1 MVISV
6 KNISNLVDISPYKK
20 QDEDIISSKNFIRNF
35 GMPEDHIEQHIYT
48 ADGTIIYSNYDYRDY
63 KINGDSS
70 TNFSSLVNEFE
81 IEPGIDLEN
90 KGFSVGTYRVQYNI
104 LRKKISQIDNPFY
117 IKEISQD
124 RKEIRV
130 CSNILSDLDI
140 ENSVNDFIL
149 EIQNSAFY
157 KDFLLN
163 FGENNFVTA
172 INIALD
178 KNTKPLSFIIK
189 LYEPLPE
196 QYFLNQIFSI
206 SEELSNSYAYEVELS
221 PILLENIPPQ
231 LKGANFDVEYDDVSV
246 KPSEYFNIDQLL
258 KKDSISSYQQI
269 LNKISNKNININID
283 YSDYSNFIHFSS
295 AKERLLNFLYKLKII
310 ENYNSDL
317 DILKSVPNYNDG
329 LSTRSSVIDIQNRID
344 DIISKF
350 DDYDNFLYH
359 DSSSASWPKLN
370 SSKPYILYKTTDEIS
385 LKWLGSDDPSNNYYG
400 GQLSIASTYDSNNI
414 NNLIN
419 SVPEFIG
426 IDENNDQYLLFINMI
441 GQHYDKIWIY
451 IDAINR
457 IYKNTNS
464 FHTGISKDLVYTMLN
479 SLGIK
484 LYNSKSNDN
493 LSDYLLGTNE
503 SGSYYPITSS
513 FENLITSSITIPGQ
527 DQQKEL
533 FKRVYH
539 NLPLLLKSKGTTR
552 GLKNLISI
560 FGIPDTILDVT
571 EYGGSDKSNDTYEY
585 SYNRFSYSLN
595 VESGS
600 IVRIPWVPL
609 TQNLL
614 KYNKFN
620 IVPDTIEFRFKPS
633 DLNALTSSLMILDNG
648 DGSESSMKVNIYKSS
663 DEYTYD
669 TLELKILSG
678 SDGYYSTTI
687 DVPIYKFKKNGEYS
701 WWSMMLKRRNIVN
714 YENINNPQ
722 YYDIFIKNEI
732 DGNIGHQY
740 SSSIYISGSDNLK
753 WGEYNNVYVSRS
765 IWLGGLP
772 EQLDNTFKGNFQ
784 EFRYWSTP
792 LNENA
797 FNAHVLNPI
806 SIEGNSISSSYVDLA
821 ARFTLGNN
829 LFTYNHFYTHSISST
844 HIDVTY
850 YSSGST
856 ENISSNG
863 YGFGIY
869 GTALYGVSGSSSG
882 SYSSSIN
889 DAYFINFPDKINY
902 DSNIEKYYV
911 NSTSTVYSNPTTD
924 KIRIPDSQI
933 LGDVLL
939 IDKSIEDVSEQ
950 YTKDIHFTDISF
962 SPQNE
967 INKDV
972 ISQYGGTINIDD
984 YIGDPGELG
993 SDIYNDLSLLNI
1005 SYRNKFLDKFNY
1017 KDFIRIIKYFDNS
1030 LFKMISDFIPSRTNL
1045 STGLTIKSPILER
1058 NKIPVKKPLFENNY
1072 NLNTGSTEIVNISY
1086 EPNLGIDDKEGI
1098 YGELPGS
1105 NLDANDY
1112 FTLGNNN
1119 PYALFKSDF
1128 DIKRFNNDNYNCQL
1142 GVSSNSLVSSKF
1154 KRINQFDNSILEDVE
1169 LQDYNYELQRSVRPR
1184 YDGSKMVAS
1193 QYNIYTDGDIS
1204 YGKEPVIKNNVGK
1217 LAWIKNIPVKSLN
1230 FNDKTSLSIKYM
1242 IDSDSNIIELNSNNK
1257 NLFEVQNTFKSGD
1270 STILSISDLNQKR
1283 SDGDKL
1289 IWKGGFSFNP
1299 VLYRENGETMNFI
1312 YDDYISSQSLSLG
1325 FVASDNNEYKYYG
1338 GSGWKPSSPITNG
1351 AGATWENHFSINN
1364 IEVSQTSLGSNMLV
1378 SKTINASA
1386 WPYNAI
1392 PKLSYNNITAP
1403 SRPGGGP
1410 AYRFSLFNLNNFSTS
1425 QFTGI
1430 TLSNPTGY
1438 TAGILNEPNLSSLTN
1453 DTYKVTRS
1461 GTYKINGSTEFYVN
1475 VHDDHGGWSV
1485 FKVGLILEK
1494 TDFTGYQNDSWQ
1506 FLAQAYPTSIGYS
1519 GNASD
1524 MDVNNGSIICDNDGW
1539 RKWRL
1544 RFDSN
1549 VNYVLN
1555 DGDYVRFS
1563 FYFIDIENI
1572 YDYRRTYDAITVG
1585 FSNTF
1590 WSVMDTNNTN
1600 INYVYSSSYNSVSN
1614 FFTYETT
1621 YNTNDTLR
1629 FNDSAS
1635 AYFYNATFVGD
1646 SVNYTPIVDKVSVQK
1661 YDLIKFGKFEDP
1673 GKYYEVIELHTTGSG
1688 ASTNYKAVLNE
1699 GVNLGINTASNNFAI
1714 LRSKPDETSIILE
1727 GKKMAGVENIDKA
1740 MLIPCDSSL
1749 VLKSKIGDIIKSLNT
1764 TI

>member
-1072 NLNTGSTEIVNISY
+1072 NLNTGSISIGDISY
-1086 EPNLGIDDKEGI
+1086 LPNLGIDSQEGV
-1098 YGELPGS
+1098 YGELSGS
-1105 NLDANDY
+1105 TLNAYSY
-1112 FTLGNNN
+1112 FITGNNN
-1119 PYALFKSDF
+1119 PYSIFKENLDYNF
-1128 DIKRFNNDNYNCQL
+1128 FKNDNYNCQL
-1142 GVSSNSLVSSKF
+1142 GVSNKSLTSNFF
-1154 KRINQFDNSILEDVE
+1154 KKINQYDNSILEDVE

-1184 YDGSKMVAS
+1184 YDGTKMVAS

-1270 STILSISDLNQKR
+1270 STILSISNLNQTIR
-1283 SDGDKL
+1283 DGDKK
-1289 IWKGGFSFNP
+1289 IWKGGFSYSP
-1299 VLYRENGETMNFI
+1299 IIYRENGETLNFI
-1312 YDDYISSQSLSLG
+1312 YDQFISTQSLALG
-1325 FVASDNNEYKYYG
+1325 FLSSDTNKYRFDG
-1338 GSGWKPSSPITNG
+1338 GSGWYPSMPITNG
-1351 AGATWENHFSINN
+1351 PTAIWENHFSINN
-1364 IEVSQTSLGSNMLV
+1364 IKSTQTSLGAT
-1378 SKTINASA
+1378 TISSRTYAYNE
-1386 WPYNAI
+1386 WPYNSNI
-1392 PKLSYNNITAP
+1392 KLSYNNLT
-1403 SRPGGGP
+1403 GGGGR
-1410 AYRFSLFNLNNFSTS
+1410 ASDGFSYRYDLFKLSNFSKKQYIGIS
-1425 QFTGI
+1425 SYNPDGYSTGF
-1430 TLSNPTGY
+1430 
-1438 TAGILNEPNLSSLTN
+1438 LNEPDLSVLTN
-1453 DTYKVTRS
+1453 GVYKINRT
-1461 GTYKINGSTEFYVN
+1461 GTYKIVGGTLLDMRVADYNGGFSMVKLAL
-1475 VHDDHGGWSV
+1475 V
-1485 FKVGLILEK
+1485 IEK
-1494 TDFTGYQNDSWQ
+1494 TNQSGFENDSWQ
-1506 FLAQAYPTSIGYS
+1506 ILTIANPNLISRYGSGGLINTGDNSVGFDNTSGCKY
-1519 GNASD
+1519 
-1524 MDVNNGSIICDNDGW
+1524 
-1539 RKWRL
+1539 
-1544 RFDSN
+1544 RFSFDTNLTFS
-1549 VNYVLN
+1549 LN
-1555 DGDYVRFS
+1555 DGDYLRYS
-1563 FYFIDIENI
+1563 FYFIDVQNI
-1572 YDYRRTYDAITVG
+1572 YGLADHVTTEFTD
-1585 FSNTF
+1585 SF
-1590 WSVMDTNNTN
+1590 WGVFDNVNRS
-1600 INYVYSSSYNSVSN
+1600 INYIYSSSYSSIESI
-1614 FFTYETT
+1614 FSYDTT
-1621 YNTNDTLR
+1621 NIVNDTLR

-1635 AYFYNATFVGD
+1635 GYFYSASFIGNST
-1646 SVNYTPIVDKVSVQK
+1646 NYTKVKDTFSVQK

-1673 GKYYEVIELHTTGSG
+1673 GKYYEVIDTKIVTGNI
-1688 ASTNYKAVLNE
+1688 ADINYSIVLNE
-1699 GVNLGINTASNNFAI
+1699 SVDSDLVLAANNFSI
-1714 LRSKPDETSIILE
+1714 LRPKPDETSVIID
-1727 GKKMAGVENIDKA
+1727 GNNISNNSDIDTA
-1740 MLIPCDSSL
+1740 LLISKNTSDE
-1749 VLKSKIGDIIKSLNT
+1749 LKNKVGEIIKSLNT
-1764 TI
+1764 LI